1 MHITTD
7 QLESLGRD
15 LCRTLLIY
23 TDLYIPPEL
32 EGLEILQPA
41 KNVNAESLDKKILY
55 IHTYVSSHFSK
66 EDSFLDP
73 KPASTLLSML
83 CDELKSNKDL
93 LKKGDGDS
101 SSGSDSAP
109 SEDNMNP
116 EDIVKIIPVVDKKT
130 KSDLQKL
137 QKKKA
142 QQQQKDLKSKKTLKK
157 LPSKA
162 SIEPL
167 KDLKKLDAKKSAV
180 KFPSLL
186 QDEERKRKEMNEIKE
201 EAMEEEKD
209 GGKKKPKA
217 EMVDAWTQ
225 TERSDYSIIKSRMLN
240 HQQYANTLIKQP
252 ESTLKLKA

>member
-1 MHITTD
+1 MFHHI
-7 QLESLGRD
+7 
-15 LCRTLLIY
+15 
-23 TDLYIPPEL
+23 
-32 EGLEILQPA
+32 
-41 KNVNAESLDKKILY
+41 
-55 IHTYVSSHFSK
+55 FSK

-142 QQQQKDLKSKKTLKK
+142 
-157 LPSKA
+157 
-162 SIEPL
+162 
-167 KDLKKLDAKKSAV
+167 
-180 KFPSLL
+180 
-186 QDEERKRKEMNEIKE
+186 
-201 EAMEEEKD
+201 
-209 GGKKKPKA
+209 
-217 EMVDAWTQ
+217 
-225 TERSDYSIIKSRMLN
+225 
-240 HQQYANTLIKQP
+240 
-252 ESTLKLKA
+252 